1 MDDKNFLITNHIYIY
16 IYMVGI
22 KGPDKDIGSW
32 ATPKDVK

>member
-1 MDDKNFLITNHIYIY
+1 MDDKNFLITNHIY